1 MTQDSGSGGRRS
13 RSPEPATGR
22 GSVAPRKA
30 GGLKEVAARAGTS
43 IPTASRVLNG
53 LGDEYRISRRTQELV
68 RDAAKELNFSP
79 NMLAKSLRLGS
90 TRTVGLV
97 LPDVGNPFFA
107 AIARAVSLEAHARG
121 YSVVLCDTGD
131 DTSREIELL
140 EVILNRRPDGLVVV
154 PVGQKWSHLQRFE
167 SAETPLV
174 LVDRSFP
181 DLKLPSVTSDNR
193 QGAREAVNHL
203 IDCGHR
209 HIACLCGLA
218 GTTPNE
224 LRLQGYLDALAA
236 HGIAADKR
244 LVVGEG
250 FGKEAGRKAARAL
263 LDCGV
268 PFTAV
273 FALSNLIGIAALE
286 VLLEAGLRVPE
297 DVSLVSF
304 DEQPYSS
311 VLAVPM
317 STVRQDPAEMGRLA
331 VAMLCDQI
339 GKPGAAMPASV
350 VVPTALVTRRSVAVH
365 P

>member
-1 MTQDSGSGGRRS
+1 MTRDKSSGRKR
-13 RSPEPATGR
+13 PPAAEPATGP
-22 GSVAPRKA
+22 APATPRKI

-68 RDAAKELNFSP
+68 RRAAAELNFSP
-79 NMLAKSLRLGS
+79 NLLAKSLRLGS
-90 TRTVGLV
+90 TRTIGLV

-107 AIARAVSLEAHARG
+107 AIARAVSTEAHARG

-140 EVILNRRPDGLVVV
+140 EVILNRRPDGLIVV
-154 PVGQKWSHLQRFE
+154 PVGQQCSHLQGFE
-167 SAETPLV
+167 AAETPLV

-181 DLKLPSVTSDNR
+181 ELRLPAVTSDNR
-193 QGAREAVNHL
+193 QGARDAVNHL
-203 IDCGHR
+203 IECGHR
-209 HIACLCGLA
+209 AIACLRGLA

-224 LRLQGYLDALAA
+224 LRLQGYREALEA
-236 HGIAADKR
+236 HGIPFDEH
-244 LVVGEG
+244 LVVGDG
-250 FGKEAGRKAARAL
+250 FGKEAGRRAALDL
-263 LDCGV
+263 LDSGA

-286 VLLEAGLRVPE
+286 VLLEAGRRVPE

-339 GKPGAAMPASV
+339 GKPPGSNPASV
-350 VVPTALVTRRSVAVH
+350 VVPTAFVPRRSIAIH
-365 P
+365 T

>member
-1 MTQDSGSGGRRS
+1 MTRDSGSERNR
-13 RSPEPATGR
+13 PLPAEPAAEPSPT
-22 GSVAPRKA
+22 APRKT

-68 RDAAKELNFSP
+68 RDAARELNFSP

-90 TRTVGLV
+90 TRTIGLV

-107 AIARAVSLEAHARG
+107 AIARAVSIEAHARG
-121 YSVVLCDTGD
+121 YSVVLCDSGD
-131 DTSREIELL
+131 DTSHEVELL

-154 PVGQKWSHLQRFE
+154 PVGQKCSHLRRFE
-167 SAETPLV
+167 SSDTPLV

-181 DLKLPSVTSDNR
+181 DLRLPSVTSDNR
-193 QGAREAVNHL
+193 QGACDAVNQL
-203 IDCGHR
+203 IECGHR
-209 HIACLCGLA
+209 QIACLRGLA

-224 LRLQGYLDALAA
+224 LRLEGYRDALAA
-236 HGIAADKR
+236 HGIPCDDR
-244 LVVGEG
+244 LLVGDG
-250 FGKEAGRKAARAL
+250 FGKEAGRRAAQAL
-263 LDCGV
+263 LDSGL
-268 PFTAV
+268 PFTAI

-286 VLLEAGLRVPE
+286 VLLEAGRRVPE
-297 DVSLVSF
+297 DVSLMSF

-339 GKPGAAMPASV
+339 AKPGAAQPTSV
-350 VVPTALVTRRSVAVH
+350 VVPTSLVMRRSVTVRS
-365 P
+365 